1 MFSRKSFET
10 NKPKGV
16 NKIAERSGQ
25 VTFKSGSPIV
35 LSFFRPLTN
44 SSKLEICDG
53 KAKNESYTVFDD
65 KVIET

>member
-1 MFSRKSFET
+1 MFSGKSFET

-53 KAKNESYTVFDD
+53 KNESCAVFDD